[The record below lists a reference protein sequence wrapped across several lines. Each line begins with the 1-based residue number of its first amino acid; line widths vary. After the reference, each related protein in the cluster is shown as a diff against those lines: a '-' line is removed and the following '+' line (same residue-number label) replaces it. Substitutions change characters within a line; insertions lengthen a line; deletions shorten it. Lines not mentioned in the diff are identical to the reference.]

1 MNEPYQEMVAGE
13 VMLRPAPN
21 ERHEQI
27 CARLHEALMPLLAD
41 QSRFRLVAP
50 REKVQLQP
58 NTALRP
64 DLAIVQAESGRI
76 WLCAEVIDSQDHLSD
91 TVHKKAIYEDI
102 RLPRLWMVD
111 PRYDNVEVYH
121 ASAYGIVLKEILARK
136 QTLTERELPALN
148 LPLQE
153 LFGEG

>member
-1 MNEPYQEMVAGE
+1 
-13 VMLRPAPN
+13 MLRPAPN
-21 ERHEQI
+21 ARHEQI
-27 CARLHEALMPLLAD
+27 CARLHETVIPLLAE
-41 QSRFRLVAP
+41 QTRFRLLAP
-50 REKVQLQP
+50 REKVQVQS

-64 DLAIVQAESGRI
+64 DLAIVEAQSGRI

-91 TVHKKAIYEDI
+91 TVHKKAVYEDI

-121 ASAYGIVLKEILARK
+121 ASAYGIVLKDILARH
-136 QTLTERELPALN
+136 QSLTEPELPALK